1 MTRPVSVFL
10 LLAVAAGAVAPAA
23 AQTRRITGR
32 VEAARG
38 VAIAEAQV
46 EVAATRIQTTADS
59 RGAFSVT
66 VPEGPA
72 ELVVRAIGY
81 RSQRVQVPVG
91 VDAVTVTL
99 ARDVFRLEDVVVTG
113 QATGVQRRNLPNAVA
128 TVTAA
133 DLGDTP
139 TPSIEQQ
146 LQGKVAGADIQTNSG
161 APGGGVQVRLR
172 GITSINATAEP
183 LYVVDGIVVSD
194 VSIPSNQNAV
204 TAAAGGSN
212 PSLNQDGQVNRI
224 ADLNPSDIDNI
235 EILKGASASAIYG
248 GRASNGVVIITTK
261 RGRVGRPQVNLTQRF
276 GVFALSNEFGSR
288 RFASAAEVDA
298 VYGEGTAAA
307 NNFDPAADYNLERQL
322 AGRKD
327 LSFETTASLSG
338 GTEDTKYFASA
349 SVKNDEG
356 IIQNTGFQ
364 RQTLRLNLDQR
375 FSPRISA
382 TINTNLL
389 HTKAGRGL
397 TNNDN
402 TGTSYYVVFSATP
415 SFANLTQGEDG
426 LFRENPFTPSNPL
439 QTAALSKNDED
450 VWRLLGGSTVTLSVL
465 QSAQQSLQLISTGG
479 VDFFSQKNDLFFPP
493 ELQFEPNDGEAGTA
507 LLSNS
512 DNLNLNLSSNLVYTF
527 APAGSGFS
535 STTSAGL
542 QYGRRTLNIFR
553 IVGRETVG
561 GQSNVDAAVNQ
572 QSSLQRSL
580 IKNLGYYIQEE
591 LLTAG
596 DRLLLTA
603 GVRADQSSLNADSK
617 KLFVYPKAAASYRF
631 DRSGGLFTGFKLRAA
646 YGESGNEPLFGQI
659 FTPLDATGRVGG
671 LPGLVVRGTTGAP
684 DLRPER
690 QREFE
695 GGIDAIL
702 REDLA
707 SLELSVYQ
715 KNVSDL
721 FLPRALAPSSGF
733 ETEFFNGGKLRTRG
747 VEMALAIQPIR
758 RASATW
764 LFRTTFSTNSSRV
777 TELEV
782 PPFLAGG
789 FGTALGA
796 FRIEEGASPTQ
807 IVGNDT
813 LPDGSIHV
821 VKLGD
826 ANPDFRMSF
835 TNDFTFGRF
844 SLHSLLDW
852 QKGSSILNLTKLLY
866 DFGSVTEDFA
876 DPIEGSTQTVGQRR
890 LAGFTRTASNY
901 LESASFLKLREVTVS
916 YDLPDGTLSRLFG
929 ATRYVR
935 LSVSARNLFTST
947 PYTGLDPEVSNF
959 GNRPIDRNI
968 DVAPFPPSRSFWFT
982 VDLGL

>member
-1 MTRPVSVFL
+1 MQRVWFVLPAL
-10 LLAVAAGAVAPAA
+10 CWLAIAADPAA
-23 AQTRRITGR
+23 AQDRRITGR
-32 VEAARG
+32 VLAERG
-38 VAIAEAQV
+38 GAIAEAQILV
-46 EVAATRIQTTADS
+46 LGTSVQTSADG
-59 RGAFSVT
+59 RGAFSVSA
-66 VPEGPA
+66 PAGPT
-72 ELVVRAIGY
+72 ELIIRAIGY
-81 RSQRVQVPVG
+81 RAQRVEVPVG
-91 VDAVTVTL
+91 LDVVTITMT
-99 ARDVFRLEDVVVTG
+99 RDVFRLEDVVVTG

-128 TVTAA
+128 TVTSA

-139 TPSIEQQ
+139 TASIEQQ

-183 LYVVDGIVVSD
+183 LYVVDGVVVSD

-288 RFASAAEVDA
+288 RFTSAAEVDA
-298 VYGEGTAAA
+298 VYGAGTAAA

-349 SVKNDEG
+349 AVKNDEG
-356 IIQNTGFQ
+356 IIENTGFQ
-364 RQTLRLNLDQR
+364 RQSLRLNLDQR
-375 FSPRISA
+375 FSPRLSA

-402 TGTSYYVVFSATP
+402 TGTSYYVVFASTP
-415 SFANLTQGEDG
+415 SFADLTRQADG
-426 LFRENPFTPSNPL
+426 IFRDNPFVPSNPL
-439 QTAALSKNDED
+439 QTAALSKNNED
-450 VWRLLGGSTVTLSVL
+450 VWRLLGGSTVTLNIL
-465 QSAQQSLQLISTGG
+465 QAERQSLQLISTGG
-479 VDFFSQKNDLFFPP
+479 VDFFTQKNDLFFPP

-512 DNLNLNLSSNLVYTF
+512 DNLNLNLSGNLVYTF
-527 APAGSGFS
+527 SGSGFA

-542 QYGRRTLNIFR
+542 QHGRRTLNIFR

-572 QSSLQRSL
+572 QSSLTRSI

-591 LLTAG
+591 FLTAG

-631 DRSGGLFTGFKLRAA
+631 DRTGGLFTGFKLRGA

-695 GGIDAIL
+695 AGIDAIL
-702 REDLA
+702 QEDLA
-707 SLELSVYQ
+707 SVELSVYQ

-733 ETEFFNGGKLRTRG
+733 VTEFFNGGKLRTRG
-747 VEMALAIQPIR
+747 VEVALAVQPLR
-758 RASATW
+758 RANANW
-764 LFRTTFSTNSSRV
+764 LFRTTFSTNRSRI
-777 TELEV
+777 TQLDV

-821 VKLGD
+821 VRIGD

-844 SLHSLLDW
+844 SVHSLLDW

-866 DFGSVTEDFA
+866 DFGKVTPDYA
-876 DPIEGSTQTVGQRR
+876 DPIEGSTQTVGERR
-890 LAGFTRTASNY
+890 LAGFTKTARNY
-901 LESASFLKLREVTVS
+901 LESASFLKLREVTLS
-916 YDLPDGTLSRLFG
+916 YDLPEGTLRNLFG
-929 ATRYVR
+929 ETRYVR
-935 LSVSARNLFTST
+935 FSISARNLFTSS
-947 PYTGLDPEVSNF
+947 PYSGLDPEVSNF

-968 DVAPFPPSRSFWFT
+968 DVAPFPPSRSYWFT